1 MHIRKRELKTVK
13 TGRGERKR
21 VRMTPLKQ
29 LRPRNT
35 TGLTPRPLLQA
46 FLGFF
51 LRQSKGAIEAEAGSA
66 QSLHPDSSL
75 QL

>member
-1 MHIRKRELKTVK
+1 
-13 TGRGERKR
+13 
-21 VRMTPLKQ
+21 MTPLKQ

-35 TGLTPRPLLQA
+35 TGLTSRPLQA
-46 FLGFF
+46 FLGFV
-51 LRQSKGAIEAEAGSA
+51 LGQSKRATEAEAGSA